1 MKVLGL
7 IEHVDFLSELISEY
21 LYNNS
26 RYDTQTKD
34 GNYYECEIN
43 ADSFAE
49 EILNALQKEI
59 EKNDN

>member
-1 MKVLGL
+1 M
-7 IEHVDFLSELISEY
+7 IEHIDFLSELISEY

-26 RYDTQTKD
+26 SYDTQTED

-49 EILNALQKEI
+49 EILNALKKEI